1 MGRVTG
7 KAPYSA
13 KTMPELSVIQ
23 IEVWMPSDRLWELVA
38 MPQLTQAE
46 HEELDRLL
54 AEREAE
60 CERMGL

>member
-1 MGRVTG
+1 MARV
-7 KAPYSA
+7 SDI
-13 KTMPELSVIQ
+13 ELSTIT
-23 IEVWMPSDRLWELVA
+23 IEVLMPSDRLWELVA
-38 MPQLTQAE
+38 LPQLAQAE